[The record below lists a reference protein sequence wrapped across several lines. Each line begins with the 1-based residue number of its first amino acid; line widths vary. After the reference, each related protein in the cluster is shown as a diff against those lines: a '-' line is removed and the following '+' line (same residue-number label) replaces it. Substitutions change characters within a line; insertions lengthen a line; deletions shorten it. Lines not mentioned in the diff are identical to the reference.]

1 MLTPPAIG
9 IVFSMFTALVISR
22 WLVKALYGLGFQDKK
37 FYGEKKERKSI
48 NFLGKRGLFFG
59 ISLAVI
65 VAGFVGMG
73 AHKAGNGQPLNFSME
88 FKGGTAT
95 TVAFDKDYTIEEIVE
110 QIVAIITATI
120 ASLLISL
127 LIVELMFVDVISFS

>member
-1 MLTPPAIG
+1 MDLA
-9 IVFSMFTALVISR
+9 SR
-22 WLVKALYGLGFQDKK
+22 IKK

-73 AHKAGNGQPLNFSME
+73 AHKA
-88 FKGGTAT
+88 AT
-95 TVAFDKDYTIEEIVE
+95 D
-110 QIVAIITATI
+110 
-120 ASLLISL
+120 SH
-127 LIVELMFVDVISFS
+127 